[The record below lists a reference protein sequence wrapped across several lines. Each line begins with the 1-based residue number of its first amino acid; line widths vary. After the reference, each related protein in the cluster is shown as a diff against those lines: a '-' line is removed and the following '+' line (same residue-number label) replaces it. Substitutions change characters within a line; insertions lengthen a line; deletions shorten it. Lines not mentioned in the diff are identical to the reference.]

1 VNTSP
6 TNYHP
11 IRQLQLGKF
20 DGTHWVALGDLV
32 TNAGN

>member
-11 IRQLQLGKF
+11 IRQTQLAKF
-20 DGTHWVALGDLV
+20 DGTHWVRFGDV
-32 TNAGN
+32 IAGAGN